1 MTIHL
6 KPEEIEAAIAG
17 LEIDDEAG
25 KHFESC
31 VLCRAEAA
39 EFEELL
45 EVRRAEMAE
54 EEPDWEAAKAKVMA
68 QLPGEGGTFSTR
80 GSRWSR
86 PVLALAAALV
96 VAVGIGALLP
106 RGPAAPPIDDVAVE
120 EILAEMDEL
129 LADNSIPGFELIDP
143 ETDDLETYFDNGAS

>member
-1 MTIHL
+1 MTTPL
-6 KPEEIEAAIAG
+6 RPEEIAAAIAG
-17 LEIDDEAG
+17 LEIDDEAR
-25 KHFESC
+25 KHIESC
-31 VLCRAEAA
+31 LLCRAEAA
-39 EFEELL
+39 EFDQLM

-54 EEPDWEAAKAKVMA
+54 EEPDWEAAKAELMA
-68 QLPGEGGTFSTR
+68 RLPGERDTVSTR

-96 VAVGIGALLP
+96 MAVGIGALLP
-106 RGPAAPPIDDVAVE
+106 RGPAAPPVDDVAVE

-129 LADNSIPGFELIDP
+129 LADDSIPGFELIDP

>member
-6 KPEEIEAAIAG
+6 RPEEIEAAIAG
-17 LEIDDEAG
+17 LEIDDEAR
-25 KHFESC
+25 KHLESC
-31 VLCRAEAA
+31 VLCHAEAA
-39 EFEELL
+39 EFEELM

-54 EEPDWEAAKAKVMA
+54 EEPDWEAAKAEVMA
-68 QLPGEGGTFSTR
+68 RLPGEGGTVSTR

-96 VAVGIGALLP
+96 MAVGIGALLP
-106 RGPAAPPIDDVAVE
+106 RGPAAPPVDDVAVE

-129 LADNSIPGFELIDP
+129 LSDDSIPGFEIIDP
-143 ETDDLETYFDNGAS
+143 EMNDLETYFDNGAS